1 MGTREARH
9 LPGSKEG
16 NGRIP
21 AELRTPGNVPGQEKR
36 NNSPVFQVQGFWQ
49 DLRCNE
55 DNFREVSVG
64 KNGIIFSIFLRDAR
78 FRSGP

>member
-36 NNSPVFQVQGFWQ
+36 NNSPVFQAQGFFCRISGV
-49 DLRCNE
+49 LKITP
-55 DNFREVSVG
+55 G
-64 KNGIIFSIFLRDAR
+64 KFQ
-78 FRSGP
+78 SGKME